1 MEKPRVSM
9 VVGSGGQ
16 DGHYLSELLR
26 ARGDEVLGITR
37 SRCVSSRSGS
47 LGAMAIV
54 NRAQVSELIAAHRPD
69 EIYYLA
75 AAHGAAESDV
85 EDPHATFESCHA
97 LHVTGWLNFLD
108 AVERQKLATRLFY
121 AASSH
126 VFGEPATSPQ
136 SELTPLA
143 PVCAYGIT
151 KAAGIGLCR
160 MYRRTSAIFCAAGI
174 LYNHESPRRKL
185 PFVSRKIVQ
194 AAADIKL
201 GIRRTLTLGN
211 LSAAVD
217 WGAAEDYTDAMTRI
231 LRLDSPR
238 DFVIASGQLHTVKQ
252 FVEAAFSAVDLA
264 WEEHVVQDGSILKG
278 VQRPVPLL
286 GDAGCLRNATGWRPS
301 LDFAEM
307 VRRMV
312 SAELKTRAEL

>member
-1 MEKPRVSM
+1 MKKPRVSM

-47 LGAMAIV
+47 LDAIAIV
-54 NRAQVSELIAAHRPD
+54 DRAQVSELIAAHRPD

-85 EDPHATFESCHA
+85 EDPYATFESCYA

-108 AVERQKLATRLFY
+108 AVEQQRLATRLFY

-136 SELTPLA
+136 NELTPLA

-160 MYRRTSAIFCAAGI
+160 MYRRSSGIFCAAGI

-201 GIRRTLTLGN
+201 GVRRTLTLGN

-238 DFVIASGQLHTVKQ
+238 DFVIASGQLHTVRQ

-286 GDAGCLRNATGWRPS
+286 GDASRLRDATGWRPS

-312 SAELKTRAEL
+312 RAELKARAEP

>member
-1 MEKPRVSM
+1 MEKQRVSM
-9 VVGSGGQ
+9 VVGSDGQ

-37 SRCVSSRSGS
+37 SHCVSSRSGS
-47 LGAMAIV
+47 VDAMAIV
-54 NRAQVSELIAAHRPD
+54 DRAQVSELISAHRPD

-75 AAHGAAESDV
+75 AAHGAAESSV
-85 EDPHATFESCHA
+85 QDPHATFQACYA

-136 SELTPLA
+136 NELTPLA

-160 MYRRTSAIFCAAGI
+160 MYRRTGAVFCAAGI

-194 AAADIKL
+194 AAVDIKM
-201 GIRRTLTLGN
+201 GVRRTLTLGN
-211 LSAAVD
+211 LAAAVD
-217 WGAAEDYTDAMTRI
+217 WGAAEDYTEAMTRI

-238 DFVIASGQLHTVKQ
+238 DFVVASGRLHTVRE

-264 WEEHVVQDGSILKG
+264 WEEHVVEDGSILRG

-286 GDAGCLRNATGWRPS
+286 GDASCLRDATGWRPL
-301 LDFAEM
+301 LDFTDM

-312 SAELKTRAEL
+312 SAEMKTRAAR